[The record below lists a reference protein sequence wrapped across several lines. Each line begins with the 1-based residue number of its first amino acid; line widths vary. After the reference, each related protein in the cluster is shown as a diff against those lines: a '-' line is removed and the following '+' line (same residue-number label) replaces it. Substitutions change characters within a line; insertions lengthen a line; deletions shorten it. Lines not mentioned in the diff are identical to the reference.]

1 LQTLNR
7 FLSFGLIFCDFNGK
21 SAIFAGETGF
31 FARLNHED
39 MRLTFS
45 LVFTFIAISLFGQQ
59 FNSRFTPRERGW
71 VTFGIDGGW
80 AYQTSDVRTTFNGWG
95 AGLTLGKN
103 VAYRPG
109 GLLSF
114 DIRSRL
120 LFTRSYGA
128 DWRTSANLQD
138 NKALNGSSNIGIN
151 YLLDKTNPLDS
162 SFVFANHRTGMGE
175 LDLEGVI
182 TFNRLRERTGIVL
195 NLFGGIGFNVYRA
208 RIDQG
213 TADGNAYNYL
223 SINQSNGK
231 ANILAQLDNL
241 RDGKYESRA
250 DGSTGTGLRAGFM
263 PDAGVELGY
272 QLGRHFVMGVGH
284 KVTFSRT
291 DVLDGQRFN
300 DQGIAPNDW
309 AHYTNIFMRWDLGRD
324 RSRTR
329 RPEVD
334 ITSPNDNPYISN
346 SASVFVKAN
355 IRHVNS
361 PADVHYYVNGE
372 QRGFEFRNGRFG
384 GTARL
389 RPGRNEITVEASNP
403 AGSDEETLIVIW
415 EDRSN
420 PAFPPPPPPPPAAP
434 APQVRITNP
443 SVSPFKSD
451 RNDIYFRADV
461 QYVRDKRDI
470 RLTVNG
476 AEEDRFT
483 LAEGLEA
490 NLRLRDGRNIIRV
503 EATTPAGRAADEVVI
518 EVTPTPRTPPTPPTT
533 PPSSGRKPNVNFT
546 QPTNTASTAD
556 KTYDVKANVANVARK
571 EDITLLVNNREIS
584 TFNYNSRSG
593 EVSAKIDLQ
602 PNDNEVVLKARNSAG
617 EAQDQVTITR
627 RGGITPP
634 TTPRKPTVS
643 ITEPGNNATFDRRD
657 VVFKATTA
665 NVTNRSEIVV
675 VFNGATFNSFEFDGR
690 SLVSGNLNL
699 KDGDNTL
706 TVKVTNSAGSN
717 EATVRFKYAVAV
729 AKPVVDI
736 ITPANG
742 SEVRTA
748 ETPLRATV
756 KNVGSKNEIQVYA
769 NGKAVTNFEFNNRTG
784 QVSATVGLD
793 KGENTLRVTA
803 TNSGGS
809 DEAVVRLK
817 YTEAVAKPIVRIEAP
832 ADGATLRTADTE
844 LRATVLNVS
853 NKNDILVYLNG
864 RTVASFT
871 FDANN
876 GKLTAPVKLGE
887 GDNTI
892 RISASNAGGSADASH
907 KVKFSPQKTPTV
919 VINTPADRSRTDNPS
934 TILKATTTNVF
945 SVRNV
950 VVKQNG
956 TTLSSVNMDRSGV
969 VTMPLTL
976 REGNNTIA
984 VEVSTPDGS
993 DKAEVTVVYAPPAPD
1008 KPTITFIQPG
1018 AKIRGGITKSEYEVK
1033 AKVTGVEGSAN
1044 IKVFANNTSVRLF
1057 TYNAKTQEVS
1067 YKVTLKEGKNT
1078 FKITAEN
1085 KSGSTQAEADIT
1097 YTPKATG
1104 AVPEVKINSTSQ
1116 PSTNPFNPNTAKTSV
1131 TATLKNVTERSQ
1143 ITITVNGTPLTDFE
1157 FTTATGALKCVAN
1170 LVKGNN
1176 TIVIKAVTP
1185 AGEASDSKTVV
1196 F

>member
-1 LQTLNR
+1 
-7 FLSFGLIFCDFNGK
+7 
-21 SAIFAGETGF
+21 
-31 FARLNHED
+31 

-120 LFTRSYGA
+120 LFTRSYGS
-128 DWRTSANLQD
+128 DWRASANLQD
-138 NKALNGSSNIGIN
+138 NKALNGTSNIGIN
-151 YLLDKTNPLDS
+151 YLLDKTAPLDS

-175 LDLEGVI
+175 LDVEGVI

-213 TADGNAYNYL
+213 TSVGNAYNYL

-231 ANILAQLDNL
+231 ASVLAQLDNL

-272 QLGRHFVMGVGH
+272 QLGKHFVMGVGH

-309 AHYTNIFMRWDLGRD
+309 AHYTNIFMRWDLTRRD

-329 RPEVD
+329 KPEVD
-334 ITSPNDNPYISN
+334 ITSPNENPYVSS
-346 SASVFVKAN
+346 SASVFVKADIKN
-355 IRHVNS
+355 VNS
-361 PADVHYYVNGE
+361 PADVHFYVNGE

-403 AGSDEETLIVIW
+403 AGRDEETLIVIW

-420 PAFPPPPPPPPAAP
+420 PSYPPPPPPPPSAP

-443 SVSPFKSD
+443 SVSPFQSD
-451 RNDIYFRADV
+451 RNDVYFRADV
-461 QYVRDKRDI
+461 QYVRDKRDV

-490 NLRLRDGRNIIRV
+490 SLRLRDGRNIVRV

-518 EVTPTPRTPPTPPTT
+518 EVKSTPRTPPTPPTTPPTT

-546 QPTNTASTAD
+546 QPTNSASTAD
-556 KTYDVKANVANVARK
+556 KAYDIKATVANVTRK
-571 EDITLLVNNREIS
+571 EDITLLVNNREVS
-584 TFNYNSRSG
+584 TFNYNTRSG
-593 EVSAKIDLQ
+593 EVSANIDLQ
-602 PNDNEVVLKARNSAG
+602 PNDNDVVLKARNSAG

-657 VVFKATTA
+657 VAFKATTA

-675 VFNGATFNSFEFDGR
+675 VFNGATVSGFDFDGR

-748 ETPLRATV
+748 ESPLRATV
-756 KNVGSKNEIQVYA
+756 KNVDNKNDIQVYV

-784 QVSATVGLD
+784 QVSVTVGLD

-803 TNSGGS
+803 TNAGGS

-817 YTEAVAKPIVRIEAP
+817 YTVAVAKPVVSIEAP

-844 LRATVLNVS
+844 LRATVLNVTS
-853 NKNDILVYLNG
+853 KNDILAYLNG
-864 RTVASFT
+864 RAITTFT
-871 FDANN
+871 FDAAN
-876 GKLTAPVKLGE
+876 GKLTAKIKLGE

-892 RISASNAGGSADASH
+892 RISASNAGGSAEASH
-907 KVKFSPQKTPTV
+907 KVKYSPQKTPTV

-934 TILKATTTNVF
+934 ATLKATTTNVF
-945 SVRNV
+945 SARNV

-956 TTLSSVNMDRSGV
+956 TTLNNVTMDRSGIIS
-969 VTMPLTL
+969 MPLTL
-976 REGNNTIA
+976 REGNNTIV

-993 DKAEVTVVYAPPAPD
+993 DKAEVTVVYAPKPVD
-1008 KPTITFIQPG
+1008 KPTVTFLQPG
-1018 AKIRGGITKSEYEVK
+1018 ASKAPVTKNAFEVK
-1033 AKVTGVEGSAN
+1033 AKVTGVAGSAN
-1044 IKVFANNTSVRLF
+1044 IKVFLNNTQVRVF
-1057 TYNAKTQEVS
+1057 NYNVKTQEVS

-1078 FKITAEN
+1078 FKIIGEN
-1085 KSGSTQAEADIT
+1085 AGGSVQAEADIT
-1097 YTPKATG
+1097 YAPKSTG
-1104 AVPEVKINSTSQ
+1104 AVPEVKIVSMSQ
-1116 PSTNPFNPNTAKTSV
+1116 PSTNPFNPNTGKTSV

-1143 ITITVNGTPLTDFE
+1143 ITVTVNGTPLNDFE
-1157 FTTATGALKCVAN
+1157 FTAATGAFKCVAN

-1176 TIVIKAVTP
+1176 TVVVKAVTP
-1185 AGEASDSKTVV
+1185 AGEASDSKTMV